1 MHEHCAV
8 EAPIDLTEEKKYE
21 MSVRTEKVGNLI
33 KAEFGRLIERD
44 YRTSEMGF
52 MTVTKVSMSPDLRLA
67 RIYISVFG
75 DVGVKERTLSLLN
88 EAKKDIRHYIAG
100 KVRLKFAPEIAF
112 FIDDTMDY
120 VASIEDLLK
129 KAHTGDDKNSE
140 ERVDGD

>member
-1 MHEHCAV
+1 
-8 EAPIDLTEEKKYE
+8 

-33 KAEFGRLIERD
+33 KEEMGQLIERE

-75 DVGVKERTLSLLN
+75 DNKVKERTLFLLN
-88 EAKKDIRHYIAG
+88 EAKKDIRHFIG
-100 KVRLKFAPEIAF
+100 TKVRLKFTPEIAF

-120 VASIEDLLK
+120 VANIEELLK
-129 KAHTGDDKNSE
+129 KTHDDEKQDPGGHDS
-140 ERVDGD
+140 DK